1 MTHILH
7 VTSMFL
13 RVISDGEC
21 MVVKC
26 GFEIL
31 LSARTNNL
39 RRPDYGLSIH
49 CVNKE
54 GIRKF
59 DYCCLVTEG
68 ERSDR
73 VDVLDA

>member
-31 LSARTNNL
+31 LSARMCKQ
-39 RRPDYGLSIH
+39 RGHSKISYD
-49 CVNKE
+49 
-54 GIRKF
+54 
-59 DYCCLVTEG
+59 CCLLTEG
-68 ERSDR
+68 GRSDR